1 MATSTNQCTPSARAW
16 QLQLSSNSKKSI
28 VPKTNVTV
36 RPSGEACAARSRAD
50 EPGNERVV
58 SIPTQDAASP
68 ASTCAGFVRVVDQMW
83 TKCTGNARVCPGSPR
98 CLFTGND
105 HITYR
110 NTGYV
115 GHMRRDTLLAA
126 HRLFRSDRPRGARKV
141 PSEFSR
147 SAHTSLADSAAGTA
161 DVPGGADC
169 WHSTSARRTRRRW
182 RQCTC
187 RL

>member
-68 ASTCAGFVRVVDQMW
+68 ASTCAGFVRDQMW
-83 TKCTGNARVCPGSPR
+83 TKCTGN
-98 CLFTGND
+98 D

-110 NTGYV
+110 NMWDTCAATPSSQRTGSSA
-115 GHMRRDTLLAA
+115 RTDRAA
-126 HRLFRSDRPRGARKV
+126 LEKSLQSSVVVLIPRTQILRLVLP
-141 PSEFSR
+141 
-147 SAHTSLADSAAGTA
+147 TSLEARIVGIRLQHDVHAADGDSVHAAYERG
-161 DVPGGADC
+161 DHRGGA
-169 WHSTSARRTRRRW
+169 
-182 RQCTC
+182 
-187 RL
+187 